1 MNHFTSYSDHY
12 FTYHS
17 LDTHG
22 KVKYYLDKIKNNIEL
37 DYYEKLEL
45 SIDYTIALFEIG
57 KYEKYLYIVDEV
69 IEKVIEE
76 NIREIQGID
85 VFEAL
90 LFRKAASHYNLTEYD
105 TAIFIL
111 RQLVKIND
119 KENLYKNLLGKAIRR
134 DRHKNNNGLLRP
146 VTVLCFL
153 MAVVLKLLDIFI
165 IDSFYN
171 DYHAAITMIT
181 YAFLLTGI
189 SIMALDYTRYLIERY
204 R

>member
-1 MNHFTSYSDHY
+1 VNHLTSYSDHY
-12 FTYHS
+12 FIYHS

-22 KVKYYLDKIKNNIEL
+22 KVKYYLDKIKNNNAL

-76 NIREIQGID
+76 NIWEVQGVD
-85 VFEAL
+85 AFEAL
-90 LFRKAASHYNLTEYD
+90 LFRKAASHYNLAEYD
-105 TAIFIL
+105 AAIIIL
-111 RQLVKIND
+111 RQLVKINEH
-119 KENLYKNLLGKAIRR
+119 ENLYKNLLSKAVRR

-146 VTVLCFL
+146 ITVLCFL
-153 MAVVLKLLDIFI
+153 TAVALKLLDIFV

-171 DYHAAITMIT
+171 QYHMIVSMVT
-181 YAFLLTGI
+181 YAIFLLGT
-189 SIMALDYTRYLIERY
+189 SIMAIDYARYLIARY